1 MGGKIVAFYINGNDP
16 KNYGACALLEYVVS
30 GTTVTNTIFQGRNR
44 SSYRLLAAVY
54 GQKKITFSL
63 VYHGKTFREASLLRS
78 KVESWMWGK
87 VELFLPDGFYYTSTL
102 QSIGDGTPTGKDQ
115 NLVLI
120 PVKYEFSGIQ
130 HDALVTVDGESF
142 INPGTLP
149 YSDCTCSATV
159 GTAADSYLLAG
170 CTFQN
175 VVQGEK
181 LVVDGINGRLL
192 RNGAPAPGNVTFTN
206 FPKVV
211 PGENSFTAPD
221 PVTVQF
227 YPSYL

>member
-1 MGGKIVAFYINGNDP
+1 MPFYINGNNPED
-16 KNYGACALLEYVVS
+16 YGAMSLLSYTVS
-30 GTTVTNTIFQGRNR
+30 GSSITNTIFQGRNR

-54 GQKKITFSL
+54 GQKAISFSL
-63 VYHGKTFREASLLRS
+63 QYKGKTYREASLLRS
-78 KVESWMWGK
+78 TIESWMWGK
-87 VELFLPDGFYYTSTL
+87 VELFLPDGFYYTATL
-102 QSIGDGTPTGKDQ
+102 QSIGDGSPLGQ
-115 NLVLI
+115 ENNMVLI
-120 PVKYEFSGIQ
+120 TVEYQFSGIQ
-130 HDALVTVDGESF
+130 HDAMVTTAGESF

-149 YSDCTCSATV
+149 YADCICSVTASAAT
-159 GTAADSYLLAG
+159 DSYVLAG
-170 CTFQN
+170 CTFQD
-175 VVQGEK
+175 VTQGES
-181 LVVDGINGRLL
+181 LVVDGINGRVL

>member
-1 MGGKIVAFYINGNDP
+1 MPFYINGNNPED
-16 KNYGACALLEYVVS
+16 YGAMSLLSYTVS
-30 GTTVTNTIFQGRNR
+30 GSSITNTIFQGRNR

-54 GQKKITFSL
+54 GQKAISFSL
-63 VYHGKTFREASLLRS
+63 QYKGKTYREASLLRS

-87 VELFLPDGFYYTSTL
+87 VELFLPDGFYYTATL
-102 QSIGDGTPTGKDQ
+102 QSIGDGSPIGQ
-115 NLVLI
+115 ENNMVLI
-120 PVKYEFSGIQ
+120 TVEYQFSGIQ
-130 HDALVTVDGESF
+130 HDAMVTTAGESF

-149 YSDCTCSATV
+149 YADCICSVTASAAT
-159 GTAADSYLLAG
+159 DSYVLAG